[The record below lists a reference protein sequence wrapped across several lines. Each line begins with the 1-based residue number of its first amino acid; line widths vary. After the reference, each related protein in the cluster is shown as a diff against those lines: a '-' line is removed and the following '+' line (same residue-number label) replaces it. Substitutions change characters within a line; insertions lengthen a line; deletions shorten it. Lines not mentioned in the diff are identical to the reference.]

1 MTTFLFCSAV
11 ALAVTYLVHLLDRFA
26 HFLCDKPYESSK
38 RRLSRLKL
46 FLIGATVFSLL
57 YGTLVHS
64 DKVRDDRE
72 AAAQEWRGSMLK
84 AGCKRTGY
92 VATRSSVYAVWTCP
106 DGMVYREFGG

>member
-11 ALAVTYLVHLLDRFA
+11 ALALTYLVHLLDRFA
-26 HFLCDKPYESSK
+26 HFLCDKPYASSK

-46 FLIGATVFSLL
+46 FLICVALFSLFYGASL
-57 YGTLVHS
+57 YK
-64 DKVRDDRE
+64 DKVADDRE